1 MSDLDAVQ
9 QVIGEFGK
17 SIGIDDLALDAEG
30 YCCLAIDHDLIVN
43 IELDA
48 TDGQLVLYSV
58 VGQPGPDR
66 AAVLE
71 TLMQANYLGQ
81 GTRGAI
87 LGLQPGTGAVVLS
100 RALPADRL
108 DLPAFNGA
116 LERFV
121 NTAEDW
127 MRRLAGPAAAA
138 DPAAEAAAPAA
149 PDFPIP
155 PGLRA

>member
-1 MSDLDAVQ
+1 MSDQDNAQ
-9 QVIGEFGK
+9 QVIGEFGR
-17 SIGIDDLALDAEG
+17 SIGIDDLALDEEG
-30 YCCLAIDHDLIVN
+30 YCCLAIDRDLIVN

-48 TDGQLVLYSV
+48 DGGRLVLYSM

-66 AAVLE
+66 AAALE
-71 TLMQANYLGQ
+71 MLMQANYLGQ
-81 GTRGAI
+81 GTGGAI
-87 LGLQPGTGAVVLS
+87 LGAQPETGAIVLS
-100 RALPADRL
+100 CALPADRL

-127 MRRLAGPAAAA
+127 MRRLAGPAPAA
-138 DPAAEAAAPAA
+138 AAEAAPAAA
-149 PDFPIP
+149 PDFPMP